1 VARAAAEVLER
12 ALVAEETVHYGVH
25 CGELRRFPSRDGGWE
40 GEVTWY
46 LATDRAVVTLEIKAT
61 SDNRGV
67 TTELR
72 LRQYPL
78 ATLQWSEIEETHA
91 PGEPVYK
98 LTLHF
103 AGGKVEI
110 NSGSS

>member
-1 VARAAAEVLER
+1 
-12 ALVAEETVHYGVH
+12 
-25 CGELRRFPSRDGGWE
+25 
-40 GEVTWY
+40 VTWY
-46 LATDRAVVTLEIKAT
+46 LATDRAVVTLEIKGT

-67 TTELR
+67 TTVLR
-72 LRQYPL
+72 LRKYPL

-110 NSGSS
+110 NSLKVEAEQSDREAVREFAAQIMRPPQRRESTGGGG